1 MDEIAPIIDFRNLG
15 LWYGK
20 YHALE
25 NIDERI
31 YPKDCLVICGPSGSG
46 KSSLLRCVNGLERF
60 QEGDVL
66 VRGVSVRACRD
77 LPALR
82 CHVGMVF
89 QRFELYPHLSCLHN
103 VSLALRKVLKVPRA
117 EAERRSREVLGR
129 FGVADQADKYP
140 AQLSGGQQQRVAI
153 CRSLVLDPAV
163 MMFDEP
169 TSALDPE
176 MIDDV
181 LQLLLQLVR
190 DGMTMLIVTHE
201 MQFARDVATRILFM
215 EKGRVLQHGS
225 TQEFFQNA
233 QNPRTQAFLDRVFKR
248 HKGEERRNP

>member
-1 MDEIAPIIDFRNLG
+1 MGDTVPIIEFRNLG
-15 LWYGK
+15 LRYGHD
-20 YHALE
+20 HALDGI
-25 NIDERI
+25 NERI
-31 YPKDCLVICGPSGSG
+31 YPKDCVVICGPSGSG

-60 QEGDVL
+60 RDGDVL
-66 VRGVSVRACRD
+66 VRGISVRECRN

-82 CHVGMVF
+82 CQVGMVF
-89 QRFELYPHLSCLHN
+89 QRFELYPHITCLNN
-103 VSLALRKVLKVPRA
+103 VSLALRKVLKMPRVD
-117 EAERRSREVLGR
+117 AERRSREVLGH
-129 FGVADQADKYP
+129 FGVADQANKYP
-140 AQLSGGQQQRVAI
+140 SQLSGGQQQRVAI

-176 MIDDV
+176 VIDDV

-225 TQEFFQNA
+225 TEDFFHNA
-233 QNPRTQAFLDRVFKR
+233 RNPRTQAFVDRVFK
-248 HKGEERRNP
+248 ERKAEV